1 MNNIKYLH
9 KYNNITLDVAGI
21 KQFQFSSCVIK
32 TDETVKGFKSLV
44 CRRLVECGW
53 MDEVTMLCK
62 EKLKDRLSK
71 GQTVQ
76 SITEDDLFNDVAPDA
91 RRGRS
96 SRLKYV
102 CVSKICS

>member
-1 MNNIKYLH
+1 
-9 KYNNITLDVAGI
+9 
-21 KQFQFSSCVIK
+21 
-32 TDETVKGFKSLV
+32 
-44 CRRLVECGW
+44 

-91 RRGRS
+91 RS
-96 SRLKYV
+96 MILNIK
-102 CVSKICS
+102 KIS

>member
-1 MNNIKYLH
+1 
-9 KYNNITLDVAGI
+9 
-21 KQFQFSSCVIK
+21 
-32 TDETVKGFKSLV
+32 
-44 CRRLVECGW
+44 

-91 RRGRS
+91 RS
-96 SRLKYV
+96 MIFHNY
-102 CVSKICS
+102 KICLICLSPLTIIGMLPDTIKRELKVKVQNKLLQTAGYFDETDSES

>member
-1 MNNIKYLH
+1 
-9 KYNNITLDVAGI
+9 
-21 KQFQFSSCVIK
+21 
-32 TDETVKGFKSLV
+32 
-44 CRRLVECGW
+44 

-91 RRGRS
+91 RS
-96 SRLKYV
+96 MIFNNN
-102 CVSKICS
+102 KIRV

>member
-1 MNNIKYLH
+1 
-9 KYNNITLDVAGI
+9 
-21 KQFQFSSCVIK
+21 
-32 TDETVKGFKSLV
+32 
-44 CRRLVECGW
+44 

-91 RRGRS
+91 RS
-96 SRLKYV
+96 MIFNNN
-102 CVSKICS
+102 KICLSINESITCHRLLL